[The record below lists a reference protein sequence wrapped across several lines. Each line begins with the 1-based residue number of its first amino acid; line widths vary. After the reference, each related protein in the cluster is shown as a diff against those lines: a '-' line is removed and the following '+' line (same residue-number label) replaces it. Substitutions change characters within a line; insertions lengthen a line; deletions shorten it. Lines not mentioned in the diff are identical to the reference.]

1 MSERLAIYV
10 LEQDFDRLSAMLE
23 KQLHGTETA
32 EALALE
38 LDRATLVDAEK
49 LPSGTVTMN
58 SLVHFKNESN
68 DAEYTKRLVYS
79 TPRDGSEECV
89 SVLAPAGT
97 ALLGL
102 RVGDRIDWPLAGKN
116 QLRLKII
123 HVTHAN

>member
-1 MSERLAIYV
+1 MSERPAIYV

-68 DAEYTKRLVYS
+68 DAEYTKRRVYS
-79 TPRDGSEECV
+79 TPRDGREECV
-89 SVLAPAGT
+89 SVLAPAGA